1 MDKNLVKKFGFWYF
15 VIVKKLIHIQ
25 LIWLFRDI
33 FMIYWHKSSY
43 IDIWSH
49 SVALWTHMLTF
60 KIIFCSISH
69 LSKYETILNGM
80 KPYVDIENYIAQYE
94 PYVEYMKL
102 LCALYT
108 AQKMKFSI
116 KDSFSKCDQICNF
129 LRISSHLLKK
139 SLMENFIFCEVFIDI
154 WFYNAQYSFM
164 CGSVVS

>member
-1 MDKNLVKKFGFWYF
+1 MWPQEQIFKEFKDSMDKNLVKKFGFWYF

-33 FMIYWHKSSY
+33 FMTYWHKSSY

-49 SVALWTHMLTF
+49 SVALWTHMLIF

-69 LSKYETILNGM
+69 LSKYETILNVM

-108 AQKMKFSI
+108 AQK
-116 KDSFSKCDQICNF
+116 N
-129 LRISSHLLKK
+129 
-139 SLMENFIFCEVFIDI
+139 
-154 WFYNAQYSFM
+154 YSA
-164 CGSVVS
+164 VSCRFRHIYWRNP

>member
-1 MDKNLVKKFGFWYF
+1 MWSQEQIIFKEFKDSMDKNLVKKFGFWYF

-69 LSKYETILNGM
+69 LSKYETILNVM
-80 KPYVDIENYIAQYE
+80 KPYVDIKNYIAQYE

-102 LCALYT
+102 LCALYA
-108 AQKMKFSI
+108 AQKMKFFI
-116 KDSFSKCDQICNF
+116 KDSFSKCDQICDF
-129 LRISSHLLKK
+129 
-139 SLMENFIFCEVFIDI
+139 FF
-154 WFYNAQYSFM
+154 W
-164 CGSVVS
+164 